1 MDFFVQHL
9 FFCNAPSFCKF
20 KSLICLPYVILFCYK
35 VTFVH
40 TLLNRFFV
48 ASTRSLL
55 AIVLYLSYVI
65 NFFCKF
71 LNKSRFF
78 HNLYNGHAILCRFR
92 EQRRNLEEDVEE
104 IKKAGITDVMVLM
117 QVRLM
122 TSSSFSYIV
131 TMFCRLQSFAS
142 TECLDYSRSTPRRVL
157 RSTTYPWRMDV
168 CPASLFFWK
177 QSLGYKR

>member
-1 MDFFVQHL
+1 
-9 FFCNAPSFCKF
+9 
-20 KSLICLPYVILFCYK
+20 
-35 VTFVH
+35 
-40 TLLNRFFV
+40 
-48 ASTRSLL
+48 
-55 AIVLYLSYVI
+55 
-65 NFFCKF
+65 
-71 LNKSRFF
+71 
-78 HNLYNGHAILCRFR
+78 
-92 EQRRNLEEDVEE
+92 
-104 IKKAGITDVMVLM
+104 MVLM

-177 QSLGYKR
+177 QSLGYKRWTPDDTDMMTNTFKKGCWRWGAFACPLLRRSRSHLLGCCLLPSWTGFYSCSWGCHSYIEVSLNWRKYWFWGFSKIFLSTAGALVVTTV

>member
-1 MDFFVQHL
+1 MFELFLDFSVQHL
-9 FFCNAPSFCKF
+9 FFCNIPSFCKF

-40 TLLNRFFV
+40 ALLNRFFV

-55 AIVLYLSYVI
+55 AIVLCLSYVI
-65 NFFCKF
+65 NFFCKL
-71 LNKSRFF
+71 LNKSRFL
-78 HNLYNGHAILCRFR
+78 HKLYNSYAILCRFR

-122 TSSSFSYIV
+122 ASSSFFLI
-131 TMFCRLQSFAS
+131 L
-142 TECLDYSRSTPRRVL
+142 
-157 RSTTYPWRMDV
+157 
-168 CPASLFFWK
+168 
-177 QSLGYKR
+177 

>member
-1 MDFFVQHL
+1 MALETPSRPPPPHGKCHLKFPFWFFE
-9 FFCNAPSFCKF
+9 
-20 KSLICLPYVILFCYK
+20 
-35 VTFVH
+35 TFP
-40 TLLNRFFV
+40 
-48 ASTRSLL
+48 
-55 AIVLYLSYVI
+55 
-65 NFFCKF
+65 
-71 LNKSRFF
+71 
-78 HNLYNGHAILCRFR
+78 NLYNGHAILCRFR

-131 TMFCRLQSFAS
+131 TMLCRLQSFAS

-177 QSLGYKR
+177 QSLGYKRWTPDDTDMMTNP